1 MKYWIAQIL
10 LGFMLAA
17 VLTELCLRLLP
28 VSTGYAIGAVNSGD
42 PVARGTPFLRYV
54 YSRDWSFHLAN
65 SGTLNNFGF
74 RASSDYV
81 PDPRALVVVGN
92 SYVQA
97 DALDPRDTMTERLG
111 SLLHRPAYAV
121 GADGFSLADYLVASR
136 WAGDTL
142 RASMIVVLLTTGDL
156 SHSCRPSSGKH
167 YLQYAHGTIALSL
180 AERGAPSATKELLSG
195 SRLFRYLFD
204 NLQAADNWRKSWRRD
219 DGEPPDSGR
228 MTSMLGC
235 ANTPFEEAATQFL
248 LSAFRSFADTH
259 RAQVIFVVA
268 PGYRR
273 EQQIAAGGWRDI
285 DTFAV
290 QAERAGFPVM
300 RMDSAFAHARD
311 SGVRLDFLPIDGH
324 WSAAAN
330 GIAAQ
335 AAADG
340 ISQLQI
346 HSDDRR

>member
-1 MKYWIAQIL
+1 L
-10 LGFMLAA
+10 
-17 VLTELCLRLLP
+17 
-28 VSTGYAIGAVNSGD
+28 
-42 PVARGTPFLRYV
+42 LRYV

-74 RASSDYV
+74 RSSSDYL

-97 DALDPRDTMTERLG
+97 DALDPRDTLTERLG
-111 SLLHRPAYAV
+111 SILHRPAYAV

-136 WAGDTL
+136 WAGDTFG
-142 RASMIVVLLTTGDL
+142 AGMVVVLLTNGDL

-167 YLQYAHGTIALSL
+167 YLQYAHGAITLSL
-180 AERGAPSATKELLSG
+180 AERAAPSAAKALLND

-204 NLQAADNWRKSWRRD
+204 NLQVAANWHRSWTRND
-219 DGEPPDSGR
+219 DEPPDSGS
-228 MTSMLGC
+228 MTSKRGC
-235 ANTPFEEAATQFL
+235 ANAPFEEAATQFL

-259 RAQVIFVVA
+259 RAQVVFVVA

-285 DTFAV
+285 DTFAL

-300 RMDSAFAHARD
+300 RMDSAFTHARD

-330 GIAAQ
+330 AIAAQ

-340 ISQLQI
+340 ISRLQI
-346 HSDDRR
+346 HKDDRR